1 MHKYLSAFDRVGP
14 LVTTWC
20 MRMEAKNAYFK
31 DVARISNFKNVPYS
45 VAVRHQRLLCAH
57 LQGSFFTYDDL
68 ESGPCECRN
77 IVCAQHLCCIRA
89 TYVTCKLGMYWYTV
103 MRKYV
108 IILCTFQQ
116 KKF

>member
-1 MHKYLSAFDRVGP
+1 MHSYNGILSASNRVGP

-45 VAVRHQRLLCAH
+45 VAMRHQRLLCAH

-77 IVCAQHLCCIRA
+77 FVYKQN
-89 TYVTCKLGMYWYTV
+89 
-103 MRKYV
+103 
-108 IILCTFQQ
+108 
-116 KKF
+116 